1 MRKLHEHEFM
11 RKLRFVLPLDGET
24 LEYGFES
31 LPKLD
36 SRSISIYLPTIT
48 YLASYISTSI
58 LLYIQYIFICI
69 YTYTVNMNIY
79 VYKHTTLPFKEI
91 TGVL

>member
-31 LPKLD
+31 LPKLVNPFGLGTVAL
-36 SRSISIYLPTIT
+36 SLSTYLPTIT
-48 YLASYISTSI
+48 VPT
-58 LLYIQYIFICI
+58 
-69 YTYTVNMNIY
+69 
-79 VYKHTTLPFKEI
+79 
-91 TGVL
+91 